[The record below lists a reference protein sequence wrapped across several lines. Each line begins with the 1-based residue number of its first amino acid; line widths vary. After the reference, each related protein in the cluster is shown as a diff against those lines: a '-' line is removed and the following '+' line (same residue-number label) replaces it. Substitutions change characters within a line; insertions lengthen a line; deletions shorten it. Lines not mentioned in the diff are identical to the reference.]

1 MKPLFFLLAK
11 RIYSFSSIL
20 KTSAL
25 GVLLLFTSHVNANIT
40 PSQEEEIQTLKDQLE
55 AATNQ
60 YQKAGIISELI
71 SIYSGHDT
79 SIAVQ
84 YISTIQQFEPEVSN
98 AFYPF
103 VKGLYLNKLSKYQ
116 SAKPYFISAIS
127 AFQQNKDHAQVAE
140 CLEQLSYCYSFTGLL
155 DSALIT
161 LEQSKHLLEKEK
173 LTKDEQHLYAML
185 HGTIGTIYRKMAQYD
200 SAMWYMDKAISL
212 KESSDDPSWAIDVS
226 NKGNIYLI
234 QGDLVKGAEHY
245 LKAVHQ
251 FEKINDLKN
260 ANTTYLN
267 LSIIHLNLEQYDEEK
282 KYIEKSIGISK
293 RTNDNFHLA
302 YGLLMLSANNT
313 HYEKHEKAK
322 ELNLK
327 ALTLSHELKND
338 VLISRSLYQTGESYS
353 ILGIADSAFYY
364 LSECRSF
371 CEQSNAIQVA
381 LFYAMAAKGL
391 GSYYLNTNQYQS
403 AIPFLNEYLNWEAS
417 NRGNLSLQGEVSEK
431 LARAYAGIGDY
442 QQAYQY
448 HQQYKILNDSILN
461 QENIA
466 AITEAETEARYV
478 AEQEK
483 QALALEAERKE
494 QRFIQYSLLGGIATL
509 LLLSALIYR
518 NYRIKNKANQT
529 IEKQKE
535 QLEYLNQ
542 TKDRIFAI
550 IGHDM
555 RKPVLSFRGIAKKVN
570 YLLQKQDFE
579 TLNAIGGQI
588 EQNALALNELTD
600 NLLNWALLQKEA
612 LTLNPASIPLAEVIE
627 EIIELFKGAA
637 DNKNIHIQ
645 TDIPDNLEVLTDLH
659 AFRTIIRNLID
670 NAIKYTPENG
680 QVSIRASKIPT
691 GVEIEVSDTGVG
703 IAEDKLQNIFL
714 LQNDKSTRG
723 TAGEKGTGLGMHLV
737 KELTKINKGAIDVK
751 SQVGKGTLFVLT
763 FPS

>member
-1 MKPLFFLLAK
+1 MKPLFLLLA
-11 RIYSFSSIL
+11 RRNWSILPIL
-20 KTSAL
+20 KTSIL
-25 GVLLLFTSHVNANIT
+25 GVFLLLANHINANIT
-40 PSQEEEIQTLKDQLE
+40 PSQEEEIQTLKDQLKAE
-55 AATNQ
+55 TNQ

-79 SIAVQ
+79 SIVVQ
-84 YISTIQQFEPEVSN
+84 YISTIQQFEPDVSN

-103 VKGLYLNKLSKYQ
+103 AKGLYLTKLSEYQ

-127 AFQQNKDHAQVAE
+127 AFQQNKDHTQVAK
-140 CLEQLSYCYSFTGLL
+140 CLEQLGYCYSFTGLL

-161 LEQSKHLLEKEK
+161 LEQSKQLLEKEN
-173 LTKDEQHLYAML
+173 LLEEEQHLYAML
-185 HGTIGTIYRKMAQYD
+185 HGAIGTIYRKTAQYD
-200 SAMWYMDKAISL
+200 SAMWHMDKAISL
-212 KESSDDPSWAIDVS
+212 KEAIDDPSWAIDVS
-226 NKGNIYLI
+226 NKGNLYLI
-234 QGDLVKGAEHY
+234 QGDLATGAKHY
-245 LKAVHQ
+245 LKAVRQ

-267 LSIIHLNLEQYDEEK
+267 LSIIHRNLEQFDEEK

-293 RTNDNFHLA
+293 KTNDKFHLA
-302 YGLLMLSANNT
+302 YGLLMLSSCEAS
-313 HYEKHEKAK
+313 YEAYEKAK
-322 ELNLK
+322 ELNLQ
-327 ALTLSHELKND
+327 ALALCHELQND
-338 VLISRSLYQTGESYS
+338 VLISQALYQTGESYS
-353 ILGIADSAFYY
+353 TLGIADSAFYY

-371 CEQSNAIQVA
+371 CKQSSANDVA
-381 LFYAMAAKGL
+381 LFYAMSAKGL
-391 GSYYLNTNQYQS
+391 GNHYLIAEQYQH
-403 AIPFLNEYLNWEAS
+403 AIPFLKEYLDWEA
-417 NRGNLSLQGEVSEK
+417 NTRGNLSLQGEVSEA
-431 LARAYAGIGDY
+431 LAQAYAGIGNY

-466 AITEAETEARYV
+466 AVTEAETEARYI

-494 QRFIQYSLLGGIATL
+494 QRFIQYSLLGGIAAL
-509 LLLSALIYR
+509 LMLSALIFR
-518 NYRIKNKANQT
+518 NYRIKNRANKT
-529 IEKQKE
+529 IAKQKE
-535 QLEYLNQ
+535 QLEHLNQ

-588 EQNALALNELTD
+588 EQNALTLNELTD

-612 LTLNPASIPLAEVIE
+612 LTLNPTSIPLAEVIE
-627 EIIELFKGAA
+627 EILELFKGAA

-645 TDIPDNLEVLTDLH
+645 TNIPEDLEVLTDLH

-680 QVSIRASKIPT
+680 QVSISASKIPT
-691 GVEIEVSDTGVG
+691 GVEIEVADTGVG

-737 KELTKINKGAIDVK
+737 KELTKINHGAINVK